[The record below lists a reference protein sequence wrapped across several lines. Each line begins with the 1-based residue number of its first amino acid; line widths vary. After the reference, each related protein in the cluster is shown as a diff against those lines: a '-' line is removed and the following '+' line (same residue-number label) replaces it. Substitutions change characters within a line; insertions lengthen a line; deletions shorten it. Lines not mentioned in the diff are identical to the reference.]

1 MRLAFRYNK
10 KLDALVLTNGSLVN
24 EQILSKNDGLGSY
37 YSQLLFKYFRLFSKY
52 NLSNLQ
58 FSILCSIKFFSMER
72 SFLIERF
79 KVQQIQEKYLQIFDY
94 LLCEKYNCKA
104 QIIMSNI
111 ILSFI
116 NLKTLD
122 ILSKTIIFL

>member
-10 KLDALVLTNGSLVN
+10 TLDSLVLTNGSLVN
-24 EQILSKNDGLGSY
+24 EQILSKNDGLGFY
-37 YSQLLFKYFRLFSKY
+37 YSQLLFKYFRLFAKY

-58 FSILCSIKFFSMER
+58 FSVLCSIKFFSTER
-72 SFLIERF
+72 SFLIERS
-79 KVQQIQEKYLQIFDY
+79 KIQQIQEKYLQIFEY
-94 LLCEKYNCKA
+94 LLCEQYHYKA

-111 ILSFI
+111 LLSFI

-122 ILSKTIIFL
+122 ILSKKNHFV